1 MVHVPGRRRGSA
13 ASAGELRSSPAGPP
27 APDVV
32 PPVRTKVIAARPR
45 DHAFDA
51 FVRGTGRWWPVGTQ
65 VMAPGRVADV
75 RIDPWLGG
83 RVVEVW
89 DDASEHLWGTVV
101 GWCPPCEL
109 TIAWQ
114 AHDDGA
120 TTEVTVRFAE
130 ASIVTCWVE
139 VTHDGWSALGA
150 EAPALRE
157 GYRVGWSEVLGA
169 FLAGI

>member
-1 MVHVPGRRRGSA
+1 MVHVPGWRRGLA
-13 ASAGELRSSPAGPP
+13 AAAGEPGLPARPR
-27 APDVV
+27 DVDDL
-32 PPVRTKVIAARPR
+32 PPVRTRVIAARPR
-45 DHAFDA
+45 DTAFEA
-51 FVRGTGRWWPVGTQ
+51 FVRRTGRWWPVATQ
-65 VMAPGRVADV
+65 AIAPERVTDV

-89 DDASEHLWGTVV
+89 DDGTEHLWGTVV
-101 GWCPPCEL
+101 GWRPPCAL

-120 TTEVTVRFAE
+120 TTEVTVRFDE

-150 EAPALRE
+150 GAPALRE
-157 GYRVGWSEVLGA
+157 GYRVGWSEVLVA
-169 FLAGI
+169 FLAGV

>member
-1 MVHVPGRRRGSA
+1 MF
-13 ASAGELRSSPAGPP
+13 
-27 APDVV
+27 DV
-32 PPVRTKVIAARPR
+32 
-45 DHAFDA
+45 
-51 FVRGTGRWWPVGTQ
+51 FVRRTGRWWPLASQTMGRE
-65 VMAPGRVADV
+65 RVADV

-83 RVVEVW
+83 RVAEVW
-89 DDASEHLWGTVV
+89 DDGTELTWGTVTD
-101 GWCPPCEL
+101 WRPPCEL

-130 ASIVTCWVE
+130 ASVVTSWVE

-157 GYRVGWSEVLGA
+157 GYRVGWSEVLGG
-169 FLAGI
+169 FLAGV